1 MATSLLYLGP
11 CLGPYST
18 LGTAG
23 LGSVY
28 ICSCYNCC
36 GCYRVAGAAIR
47 VASGAAIWTTYGVAV
62 GIASGIGGGS
72 YGGSY
77 RGCCGGC
84 RVDCNRVC
92 CCWLGC

>member
-28 ICSCYNCC
+28 ICSCYDCC

-47 VASGAAIWTTYGVAV
+47 VAGGAAIGITYGAV
-62 GIASGIGGGS
+62 VRIASRISGGF
-72 YGGSY
+72 YGA
-77 RGCCGGC
+77 
-84 RVDCNRVC
+84 
-92 CCWLGC
+92 